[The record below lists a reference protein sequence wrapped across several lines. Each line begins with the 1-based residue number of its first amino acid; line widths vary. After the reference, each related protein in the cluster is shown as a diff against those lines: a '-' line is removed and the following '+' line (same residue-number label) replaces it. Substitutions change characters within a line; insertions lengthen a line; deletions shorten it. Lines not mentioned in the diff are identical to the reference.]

1 MKNPR
6 IKYFESDSVLEEFY
20 KALASLDEKKMR
32 RVHIPRSDVFY
43 ARVAYYE
50 HTGDWVSLDRMERA
64 MFLEGMLSRHDV
76 LDPDRKR
83 DWEKDY
89 E

>member
-20 KALASLDEKKMR
+20 KALADLDEKKMK

-43 ARVAYYE
+43 ARIAYYE
-50 HTGDWVSLDRMERA
+50 ATNHWVSLDRMERA
-64 MFLEGMLSRHDV
+64 MFLEGMLRREDV

-83 DWEKDY
+83 DWE
-89 E
+89 

>member
-6 IKYFESDSVLEEFY
+6 VKYFESDSVLEEFY
-20 KALASLDEKKMR
+20 KALADLDEKKMR

-43 ARVAYYE
+43 ARAAYYT
-50 HTGDWVSLDRMERA
+50 HTGHWVSLDRMERA
-64 MFLEGMLSRHDV
+64 MFLEGMLRRQDV

-83 DWEKDY
+83 DWEDV
-89 E
+89 